1 MDFMYYKLSNI
12 ASKDSIEKKFH
23 VTFEFPNLYKTQSV
37 IEGLKESTL
46 SIITLSEP
54 DKVSYAIW
62 GLLPES
68 FEDNWSVFQDVFNT
82 LNVKFETLQNGS
94 GLFNNIIKKRRCAII
109 ATGFYSALLSNGTV
123 EQCHVHLPTYEPF
136 AIAGVFN
143 ELNDGFLTCTVVVTA
158 TSGQSLKEISNIA
171 NLKPLVLNDKELK
184 QWLNSSTSMDQI
196 TKLTEKQCLMDFSC
210 ESIDFNH
217 PKMEF
222 SHNNRNLS

>member
-1 MDFMYYKLSNI
+1 MFYKLSNI

-23 VTFEFPNLYKTQSV
+23 VTFEFPNLYKTQYV

-46 SIITLSEP
+46 SIITVSEP

-68 FEDNWSVFQDVFNT
+68 FEDNWSVFQNVFNT

-109 ATGFYSALLSNGTV
+109 ATGFYNSLLTNGTV

-143 ELNDGFLTCTVVVTA
+143 ELSDGFLTCTVVVTA
-158 TSGQSLKEISNIA
+158 VNRSLKEISNIS
-171 NLKPLVLNDKELK
+171 NLKPLVLNDIELK
-184 QWLNSSTSMDQI
+184 QWLDSSTSMAQL
-196 TKLTEKQCLMDFSC
+196 TKLSEKQCSMDFSF
-210 ESIDFNH
+210 ESIDFDH
-217 PKMEF
+217 RTTEF
-222 SHNNRNLS
+222 K

>member
-1 MDFMYYKLSNI
+1 MFYKLSNI
-12 ASKDSIEKKFH
+12 ATKDSIEKKFH
-23 VTFEFPNLYKTQSV
+23 VTFEFPNLYKTQEL

-46 SIITLSEP
+46 SIITVSEP
-54 DKVSYAIW
+54 NKVSYAIW
-62 GLLPES
+62 GLLPET

-82 LNVKFETLQNGS
+82 LNVKFETLQNGR
-94 GLFNNIIKKRRCAII
+94 GLFTNIIKKRRCAII
-109 ATGFYSALLSNGTV
+109 ATGFYSALLTNGTV

-143 ELNDGFLTCTVVVTA
+143 ELNDGFLTCTVVVTTA
-158 TSGQSLKEISNIA
+158 SRSLKEISNIA

-196 TKLTEKQCLMDFSC
+196 TKLCEKHCSMDFSF

-217 PKMEF
+217 PTMEF
-222 SHNNRNLS
+222 